1 MNNQNTTAS
10 QNKQELAAR
19 ISSSLQVKII
29 ASDEQV
35 SLSEPAYAL
44 NWFNV
49 RYSWL
54 YDFYNFV
61 GTRSV
66 RQVNGIPIFK
76 ATVGRTLHGDPSDY
90 RDRVL
95 IVRYPDAGHF
105 KTMLENRYFQVVSL
119 LRLVAVQA
127 FTFALSQRTDL
138 SDSIKRPID
147 NADTLNISTSEAYA
161 IHHFRAEQNSTIS
174 DMVQLTAKKHGV
186 KLGFS
191 SQVSAHLYSQ
201 NKGKEPEVTPS
212 LMTHCLILQADSAT
226 SIEEFIATKDYQDLI
241 QATQSSFI
249 ALLKRHVLT

>member
-1 MNNQNTTAS
+1 MNNENTTAS
-10 QNKQELAAR
+10 QNKQEMAAN

-49 RYSWL
+49 RYAWL

-95 IVRYPDAGHF
+95 IVRYPDANHF

-119 LRLVAVQA
+119 LRLVAVKA

-138 SDSIKRPID
+138 TDSIRRPID
-147 NADTLNISTSEAYA
+147 NADTLNIPTSTTYA
-161 IHHFRAEQNSTIS
+161 IHHFRCEKNNTIS
-174 DMVQLTAKKHGV
+174 DMVKLTANQHGV

-191 SQVSAHLYSQ
+191 SQVSAHLHSQ
-201 NKGKEPEVTPS
+201 SKGKEPEVTPS
-212 LMTHCLILQADSAT
+212 LMTHCLILQADSTT
-226 SIEEFIATKDYQDLI
+226 SIEKLVATTDYQALI
-241 QATQSSFI
+241 QVTQSSFI
-249 ALLKRHVLT
+249 ALLERHVLT